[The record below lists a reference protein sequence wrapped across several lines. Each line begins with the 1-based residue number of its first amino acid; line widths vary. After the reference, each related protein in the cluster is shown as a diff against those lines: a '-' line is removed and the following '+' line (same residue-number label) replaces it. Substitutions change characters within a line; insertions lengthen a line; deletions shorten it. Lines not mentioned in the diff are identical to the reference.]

1 MAVTNCVICEIVAG
15 EIPSWIVYQD
25 AEVICFLPKTL
36 EAYGHTLVAP
46 KAHYPD
52 LYTAPEALLER
63 LAVAVKK
70 LAIHYNDRIGSSGVN
85 VLHASGVSAQQ
96 SVPHLHIHLI
106 PRFDDDGLDTW
117 PNLPVLQVDKD
128 ELLEKLLLR
137 T

>member
-1 MAVTNCVICEIVAG
+1 
-15 EIPSWIVYQD
+15 
-25 AEVICFLPKTL
+25 
-36 EAYGHTLVAP
+36 
-46 KAHYPD
+46 
-52 LYTAPEALLER
+52 
-63 LAVAVKK
+63 KK

>member
-1 MAVTNCVICEIVAG
+1 
-15 EIPSWIVYQD
+15 
-25 AEVICFLPKTL
+25 
-36 EAYGHTLVAP
+36 VAP

-52 LYTAPEALLER
+52 LYTAPEALLVR
-63 LAVAVKK
+63 LIVAVKK

-85 VLHASGVSAQQ
+85 VLHASGVPAQQ

-117 PNLPVLQVDKD
+117 PKLPALQVDKD

-137 T
+137 A